1 MLKFIANLAVIVKD
15 KASELDAKVAHAAAV
30 IEARPPREIKPINVK
45 PYNVDM
51 IEVCRRWR
59 K

>member
-1 MLKFIANLAVIVKD
+1 MLNFLLNLAVIVKD

-30 IEARPPREIKPINVK
+30 IESRPPREIKPINVK
-45 PYNVDM
+45 PYKVDI
-51 IEVCRRWR
+51 IEECRRWR